1 MKLSTDEKASISE
14 LLHLIAQAKTLNN
27 NALGLPLYYIPKA
40 THSLQEI
47 QQASTHYFTSNSKGC
62 LPLDDIIDNPL
73 YRAIRKA
80 QIAIVSKGN
89 LAKLLK
95 LFNTITIVAH
105 KDNYIVIGGR

>member
-14 LLHLIAQAKTLNN
+14 LLHLIAQTKTLNN

-40 THSLQEI
+40 TRTLQEI
-47 QQASTHYFTSNSKGC
+47 QQASTRYFTSNEC
-62 LPLDDIIDNPL
+62 LPLADIIDDPL

-80 QIAIVSKGN
+80 QIALVSKDN
-89 LAKLLK
+89 LTELLE
-95 LFNTITIVAH
+95 LFDTVTIVAY